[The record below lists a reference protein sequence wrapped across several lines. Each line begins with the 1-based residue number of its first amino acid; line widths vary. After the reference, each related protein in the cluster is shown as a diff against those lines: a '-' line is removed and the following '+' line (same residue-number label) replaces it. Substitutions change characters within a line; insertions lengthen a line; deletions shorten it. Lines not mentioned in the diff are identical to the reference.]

1 MKNVA
6 FDLVLDEKT
15 KKFDIAISEKF
26 YWIGLGGLGIF
37 LIIKW
42 IFQYY
47 MDINIEDVQLVNYV
61 LFGFLICVGI
71 GAIYGWVDYNGNNRI
86 IKGFI
91 TFSKDEITI
100 NNARRYDLS
109 EIKNLKF
116 NVYDFKG
123 KSINLISDGDP
134 NRSYGGDNFV
144 EFRYQNKQFKYQFV
158 ADSDSHRKLLIEKT
172 IPEMK
177 TKTEIKY

>member
-1 MKNVA
+1 MKKVA

-15 KKFDIAISEKF
+15 NKFDIAISEKF
-26 YWIGLGGLGIF
+26 YWIGMGGLGIF
-37 LIIKW
+37 LIISL
-42 IFQYY
+42 IFKNYT
-47 MDINIEDVQLVNYV
+47 DINLEDLQLVNYV
-61 LFGFLICVGI
+61 IFGLFICVGI
-71 GAIYGWVDYNGNNRI
+71 GYVYGLVDYNGNNRI

-116 NVYDFKG
+116 NVYDYKG

-144 EFRYQNKQFKYQFV
+144 EFLYRNKQFKYQFV
-158 ADSDSHRKLLIEKT
+158 ADSDAHRKLLIENT

-177 TKTEIKY
+177 AKTKIKY